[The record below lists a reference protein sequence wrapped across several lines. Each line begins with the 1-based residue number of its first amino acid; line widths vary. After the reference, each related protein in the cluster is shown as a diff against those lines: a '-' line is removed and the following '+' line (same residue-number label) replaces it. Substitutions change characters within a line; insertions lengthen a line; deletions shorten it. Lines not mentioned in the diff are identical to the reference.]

1 MSDQPEQSEK
11 TEDPSHKRLEDAH
24 KKGDVVKSQE
34 VTTWFMILGSA
45 LVFAFVAPM
54 TSVSVMETL
63 KGVMEHAH
71 QIEVGGPGY
80 AQFLYVLAVSI
91 LGAMLIPMSLLA
103 LCGIAG
109 NMVQHRMVFSTH
121 PIKPKL
127 SKISPIAGVKRLV
140 STEAL
145 VNFAKGL
152 GKLVIFSSIMFVVV
166 WPEADRLDTM
176 ITVDPSIILV
186 VFQEVGL
193 KLFVVTI
200 ITITIIA
207 FLDYLYMRHKW
218 WKRQMMTVKEVK
230 DEYKQMEGDPHV
242 KGRIRQIRL
251 ERSRQRMMA
260 AVPDSTVVITNPT
273 HYAVALK
280 YDRSMGAPEVVA
292 KGVDAL
298 ALRIRAVARDH
309 DVPIVE
315 NPPLARALYAG
326 ADIGEQI
333 PADQFKAVAQVIGY
347 VMRLKQRSSWKPG
360 TTNK

>member
-11 TEDPSHKRLEDAH
+11 TEDPTQKRLEDAH

-34 VTTWFMILGSA
+34 VTTWFMITGAA
-45 LVFAFVAPM
+45 LVFAFIAPM
-54 TSVSVMETL
+54 TSASVMDSL
-63 KGVMEHAH
+63 KGVMEHAY
-71 QIEVGGPGY
+71 QIDVAGDGFR
-80 AQFLYVLAVSI
+80 QFYFIMATSI
-91 LGAMLIPMSLLA
+91 LGVLLIPMCFLA

-127 SKISPIAGVKRLV
+127 SKISPLSGAKRLF

-152 GKLVIFSSIMFVVV
+152 GKLVIFSSVMFIVI
-166 WPEADRLDTM
+166 WPERDRLDTM
-176 ITVDPSIILV
+176 MTVDPMLILV
-186 VFQEVGL
+186 NFQEIAIRV
-193 KLFVVTI
+193 FIVVV

-207 FLDYLYMRHKW
+207 LLDYMYMRHKW

-251 ERSRQRMMA
+251 ERSRKRMMA
-260 AVPDSTVVITNPT
+260 AVPEASVVVTNPT
-273 HYAVALK
+273 HFAVALK
-280 YDRSMGAPEVVA
+280 YESDMPAPEVVA

-298 ALRIRAVARDH
+298 ALRIRAIANDH

-326 ADIGEQI
+326 AEVGEQI
-333 PADQFKAVAQVIGY
+333 PSEHFKAVAQVIGY
-347 VMRLKQRSSWKPG
+347 VMRLRQRSGWKRSG
-360 TTNK
+360 